1 MRGLT
6 KEQNNEHQRQHD
18 PDHRRN
24 QRHRPGLAEAFHA
37 RDNRVIILG
46 RRQDRLDDITATHPG
61 MRGIALD
68 VRDSVAIEVL
78 AQRLRD
84 EEPKL
89 NVLINNAGISR
100 QQRLTPGDS
109 DLAVTRDIVETNIM
123 SVVHATAA
131 FLPQLAAQSR
141 STIITT
147 TSGVAFVPRANF
159 PTYCASK
166 AFLHSWLQ
174 SLRVQMRGS
183 SVEMLELAPPY
194 VQTELAGEH
203 QLTDPR
209 AMSLDAFITEV
220 MALLEK
226 VSFRMERSSWN
237 ASGVSAM
244 PSGPATLIGVLPFS
258 MVEIVVPQQVR
269 PNGLRIGFNDRGA
282 ME

>member
-1 MRGLT
+1 MASIQTDIIRYLARIRYAASRKSKTMNISGNTILIT
-6 KEQNNEHQRQHD
+6 GATSGIGR
-18 PDHRRN
+18 
-24 QRHRPGLAEAFHA
+24 GLAEAFHA
-37 RDNRVIILG
+37 RDNRVISLG
-46 RRQDRLDDITATHPG
+46 RRQDRLDEITAVHPG

-68 VRDSVAIEVL
+68 VRDPAAIEAL
-78 AQRLRD
+78 AQQLRD
-84 EEPKL
+84 EEPDL

-100 QQRLTPGDS
+100 QQRLTPGDT

-147 TSGVAFVPRANF
+147 TSGLAFVPRANF

-183 SVEMLELAPPY
+183 SVEVLELAPPY

-203 QLTDPR
+203 QLTDPH
-209 AMSLDAFITEV
+209 AMPLDAFIAEV

-226 VSFRMERSSWN
+226 GELPDGEILVER
-237 ASGVSAM
+237 
-244 PSGPATLIGVLPFS
+244 
-258 MVEIVVPQQVR
+258 VR
-269 PNGLRIGFNDRGA
+269 GERYAERTGDFDRRFAIFNGGER
-282 ME
+282 